1 MVTSLYHLADEGR
14 MRKAADSFGVRKS
27 TISKI
32 IRRVIQVIS
41 KYLGGKYNILPTNEK
56 VIEEIASSF
65 YNFHVSVQ

>member
-14 MRKAADSFGVRKS
+14 MRKVADSFGIGKS
-27 TISKI
+27 TVLKI

-41 KYLGGKYNILPTNEK
+41 KYLGGKYIILPTNEK
-56 VIEEIASSF
+56 VIEEMASSF